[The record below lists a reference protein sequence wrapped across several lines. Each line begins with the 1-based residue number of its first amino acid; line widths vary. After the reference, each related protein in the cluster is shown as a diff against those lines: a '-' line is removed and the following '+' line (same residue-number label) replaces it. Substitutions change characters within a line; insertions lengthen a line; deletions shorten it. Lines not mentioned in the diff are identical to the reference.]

1 MNALSSSDDSSDDE
15 EILRNFDTE
24 ANLIIRT
31 GTLPKKSADKYLS
44 NYDAY
49 KKWLDEHKG
58 SLSSSDEHYVE
69 NSLKTRQRIFD
80 KITGTVVR
88 EINNNS
94 KPSTSSNSST
104 TPNNDGNVQYA
115 DQDFED
121 DFILNTEDLVAI
133 DNLNV
138 PEKPT
143 SSLPLTKT
151 TATVI
156 TTDVRRSPQVT
167 QPTHFTMKSPINVF
181 LQEQETEPAKKRL
194 KSNPSTT
201 FAKEK
206 KLNLSSYADT
216 YNTYNNSTL
225 SSRKKLQMRNCAELD
240 AILPDIPAL

>member
-31 GTLPKKSADKYLS
+31 DTLPKKSADKYLS

-58 SLSSSDEHYVE
+58 SLSSSDE
-69 NSLKTRQRIFD
+69 L
-80 KITGTVVR
+80 VR

-121 DFILNTEDLVAI
+121 DFILNTED
-133 DNLNV
+133 
-138 PEKPT
+138 
-143 SSLPLTKT
+143 
-151 TATVI
+151 
-156 TTDVRRSPQVT
+156 
-167 QPTHFTMKSPINVF
+167 
-181 LQEQETEPAKKRL
+181 
-194 KSNPSTT
+194 
-201 FAKEK
+201 
-206 KLNLSSYADT
+206 
-216 YNTYNNSTL
+216 
-225 SSRKKLQMRNCAELD
+225 
-240 AILPDIPAL
+240 